1 MSVFRHTALCVAVL
15 LACLAAPAWAGTFV
29 ITDDELDAEIF
40 PAVAES
46 IRVNLDQVPRS
57 RFSRTNR
64 RVVLRSLER
73 MERFFAEDP
82 QRHDWRI
89 RQQQRRVNS
98 ALLPAVAP
106 DRSGA
111 QVVCRRVKDVGSHI
125 HKTECR
131 SRQEIEA
138 ERAAAHAALDRPGI
152 ACEPGGTPCP
162 RGPDGRGR

>member
-1 MSVFRHTALCVAVL
+1 MITSRPCLRWL
-15 LACLAAPAWAGTFV
+15 LAMLAFTVAPLHAGTFV
-29 ITDDELDAEIF
+29 ITDDELDAELF

-46 IRVNLDQVPRS
+46 IRVNLDKVPRS
-57 RFSRTNR
+57 RFSRANR
-64 RVVLRSLER
+64 KVVLRSLER
-73 MERFFAEDP
+73 MEHFFAEDP

-89 RQQQRRVNS
+89 RQEQRRVNS

-138 ERAAAHAALDRPGI
+138 EREAAQRIMLQPVLPTRIKCGGI
-152 ACEPGGTPCP
+152 RANPSC
-162 RGPDGRGR
+162 